1 MMKIYTQGQSS
12 LRYGVKNATLLCNY
26 CSVCVYVWQNKRKM
40 ILQLGK
46 NCQPLCLVTVS
57 AIKMRTY
64 TQDEAKALTNSWL
77 TKQALHPPPPSHP
90 SILMEWLKCKGNA
103 HKSDENLILLQEFWL
118 VALAECNREGRG
130 PGHAWPGPCRSPVNR
145 YQIAHT
151 YSSYTVGAALLC
163 DLGA

>member
-77 TKQALHPPPPSHP
+77 TKQALHPPPLLTPPSWWNGWNAKEMLTKAMKIWFYYRNFDWLHSQNAIERAEVQAMPGQNLVDHP
-90 SILMEWLKCKGNA
+90 LT
-103 HKSDENLILLQEFWL
+103 DT
-118 VALAECNREGRG
+118 R
-130 PGHAWPGPCRSPVNR
+130 
-145 YQIAHT
+145 
-151 YSSYTVGAALLC
+151 
-163 DLGA
+163 